1 MILNTC
7 DAGLRFNLALGT
19 VIDVFTPPALL
30 LMKYDTQYSDAGM
43 RFNLALGTV
52 IDAFTPPALLLMKYD
67 TQYM

>member
-7 DAGLRFNLALGT
+7 
-19 VIDVFTPPALL
+19 
-30 LMKYDTQYSDAGM
+30 DAGM

-52 IDAFTPPALLLMKYD
+52 RDAFTPPALLMKYN